1 MIKSTWQGKKTFKAQ
16 SKFGHDIISDAPTES
31 GGDDNGPSPVELM
44 LSGLAGCTG
53 IDVTNLMK
61 ERLAQVTKL
70 EITVD
75 DEREDTTSRAVKHVT
90 LIFDVEGEVDLKKL
104 KRSIKLSVEKY
115 CTVAHSLKATIEP
128 KLIFNGEE
136 QTSD

>member
-1 MIKSTWQGKKTFKAQ
+1 MIKSVWQDNKTFTAQ
-16 SKFGHDIISDAPTES
+16 SKFGHDIISDAPAAS

-53 IDVTNLMK
+53 IDVTNIMK
-61 ERLAQVTKL
+61 ERLADVTKF

-90 LIFDVEGEVDLKKL
+90 LTFDVEGKVDLKKL
-104 KRSIKLSVEKY
+104 KRAISLSVEKY
-115 CTVAHSLKATIEP
+115 CTVAHSLKATIDP
-128 KLIFNGEE
+128 KLFYNGTEE
-136 QTSD
+136 EL

>member
-1 MIKSTWQGKKTFKAQ
+1 MIKSVWQGKKTFKAQ

-53 IDVTNLMK
+53 IDVTNIMK
-61 ERLAQVTKL
+61 ERLNDTTKF

-75 DEREDTTSRAVKHVT
+75 DEREDNTSRSVKRVN
-90 LIFDVEGEVDLKKL
+90 LIFDIEGDVDLKKL
-104 KRSIKLSVEKY
+104 KRAIKLSVDKY

-128 KLIFNGEE
+128 KLIYNGNEE
-136 QTSD
+136 EL

>member
-1 MIKSTWQGKKTFKAQ
+1 MIKSVWQGNKTFTAQ
-16 SKFGHDIISDAPTES
+16 SKFGHDIISDAPAAS

-53 IDVTNLMK
+53 IDVTNIMK
-61 ERLAQVTKL
+61 ERLADVTKF

-90 LIFDVEGEVDLKKL
+90 LTFDVEGEVDLKKL
-104 KRSIKLSVEKY
+104 KRAISLSVEKY
-115 CTVAHSLKATIEP
+115 CTVAHSLKASIDP
-128 KLIFNGEE
+128 KLFYNGNEE
-136 QTSD
+136 EL

>member
-1 MIKSTWQGKKTFKAQ
+1 MIKSVWQGKKTFKAQ

-31 GGDDNGPSPVELM
+31 GGDDNGASPVELM

-53 IDVTNLMK
+53 IDVTNIMK
-61 ERLAQVTKL
+61 ERLNDTTKF

-75 DEREDTTSRAVKHVT
+75 DEREDNTSRSVKYVN
-90 LIFDVEGEVDLKKL
+90 LIFDIEGEVDLKKL
-104 KRSIKLSVEKY
+104 KRAIKLSVDKY

-128 KLIFNGEE
+128 KLIYNGNEE
-136 QTSD
+136 EL

>member
-1 MIKSTWQGKKTFKAQ
+1 MIKSVWQGNKTFTAQ
-16 SKFGHDIISDAPTES
+16 SKFGHDIISDAPAAS

-53 IDVTNLMK
+53 IDVTNIMK
-61 ERLAQVTKL
+61 ERLADVTKF

-90 LIFDVEGEVDLKKL
+90 LTFDVEGKVDLKKL
-104 KRSIKLSVEKY
+104 KRAISLSVEKY
-115 CTVAHSLKATIEP
+115 CTVAHSLKATIDP
-128 KLIFNGEE
+128 KLFYNGTEE
-136 QTSD
+136 EL

>member
-1 MIKSTWQGKKTFKAQ
+1 M
-16 SKFGHDIISDAPTES
+16 
-31 GGDDNGPSPVELM
+31 
-44 LSGLAGCTG
+44 
-53 IDVTNLMK
+53 
-61 ERLAQVTKL
+61 
-70 EITVD
+70 
-75 DEREDTTSRAVKHVT
+75 KHVT

-136 QTSD
+136 QTLD